1 MAVAYNALQQQNYLM
16 KLAQRLPKKCVI
28 ASRIRGKKFS
38 LSLGLV
44 RELLGLEQLGFMQP
58 YDCRVSC

>member
-1 MAVAYNALQQQNYLM
+1 MAVAYNALQQQNYPM
-16 KLAQRLPKKCVI
+16 KLAQKLTKKCAI

-44 RELLGLEQLGFMQP
+44 CEILGLEQLGFLQP
-58 YDCRVSC
+58 YGCRVSC